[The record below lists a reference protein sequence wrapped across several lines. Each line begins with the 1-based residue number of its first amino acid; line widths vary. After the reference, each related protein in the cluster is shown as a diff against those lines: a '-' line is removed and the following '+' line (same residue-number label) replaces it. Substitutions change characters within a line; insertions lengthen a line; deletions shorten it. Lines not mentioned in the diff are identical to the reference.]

1 MSGFFNPT
9 IPKLIVA
16 CESIFN
22 QKKCKQKINNLI
34 KIPSYKN
41 HYSKLSVVITSIY
54 QIVTERFSGLIPTAP
69 KPKQNS

>member
-1 MSGFFNPT
+1 MRIHFQSN
-9 IPKLIVA
+9 K
-16 CESIFN
+16 S
-22 QKKCKQKINNLI
+22 KQKINNLI

-69 KPKQNS
+69 NPKQNS

>member
-1 MSGFFNPT
+1 MVFSIQPFPNLSLHANPF
-9 IPKLIVA
+9 
-16 CESIFN
+16 SIK
-22 QKKCKQKINNLI
+22 KKCKQKINNLI